1 MENNGLMVVPEIGKA
16 VATTARMNYDVTIGG
31 ETVKLIRN
39 EDFQKLPKTK
49 RPTLLKAGAEKIQMA
64 YKLRAEYRLVNDHA
78 TVMHDSDGKIWFNYE
93 YLCSLYAGDVR
104 ICDGVGCANTRES
117 SSGFASDYNMANKS
131 NKVAKKRALVDAVLT
146 VSGLSG
152 MFKRDIEDDE
162 NEEETKAMIAD
173 KPNDPITSK
182 QMTRLYA
189 IAGQHGRTRE
199 EAKQIIIA
207 AGYTSS
213 KDIKQKDYD
222 KICDL
227 MAKEAGA

>member
-1 MENNGLMVVPEIGKA
+1 MENNGLMVVPDIGKA
-16 VATTARMNYDVTIGG
+16 VAKTARMNYDVQIGA

-39 EDFQKLPKTK
+39 EDFQKLPRTK
-49 RPTLLKAGAEKIQMA
+49 RPSLLKSGAEKLQMA
-64 YKLRAEYRLVNDHA
+64 YHLRAEYTLLNDHS
-78 TVMHDSDGKIWFNYE
+78 TVMHDTDGKCWFNYE

-104 ICDGVGCANTRES
+104 ICDGVGSANTREK
-117 SSGFASDYNMANKS
+117 SSGFASDYDMANKS

-173 KPNDPITSK
+173 KPDDPITSK

-189 IAGQHGRTRE
+189 IAGQHGRTRD

-222 KICDL
+222 KICDM
-227 MAKEAGA
+227 MAKEKDE